1 MTAEERTQLSRDS
14 IAPVDHRPEDV
25 KQESLYF
32 RAIGHVIHLVTI
44 EIIQVYPGA
53 VPFSRVAL
61 ILLRRRSGFEDE
73 RRGRSRS
80 SAQVWYNARLC
91 LIKQFGNCHQKHRP
105 VYSF

>member
-1 MTAEERTQLSRDS
+1 MTAEEQTQLSRNS

-32 RAIGHVIHLVTI
+32 RTIGHVIHLVTI

-53 VPFSRVAL
+53 APFSRVTL
-61 ILLRRRSGFEDE
+61 IPLRTRSGFEDE
-73 RRGRSRS
+73 RRGRSRG
-80 SAQVWYNARLC
+80 SAQVWHNAMLC
-91 LIKQFGNCHQKHRP
+91 LIKQFGNCHREHRL